1 MNFIRTVRVGV
12 IQNQIVLPTT
22 APLVEQR
29 NAIYQKIS
37 KIIKLA
43 AEANVNVLCLQ
54 EAWRKTANKKC
65 IHIYLLMKY
74 KCFSYALC
82 VLYTRK
88 ISMVRVC

>member
-1 MNFIRTVRVGV
+1 MHLSSLKCHVCKVNNLKTINFIRIVRVGV

-37 KIIKLA
+37 KIISLA

-54 EAWRKTANKKC
+54 EAWRKTSYGKF
-65 IHIYLLMKY
+65 IHVYLLIK
-74 KCFSYALC
+74 
-82 VLYTRK
+82 
-88 ISMVRVC
+88 